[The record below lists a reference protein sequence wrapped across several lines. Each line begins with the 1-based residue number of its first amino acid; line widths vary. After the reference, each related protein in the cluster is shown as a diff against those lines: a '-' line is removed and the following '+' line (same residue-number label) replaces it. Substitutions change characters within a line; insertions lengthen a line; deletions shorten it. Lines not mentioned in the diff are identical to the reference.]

1 MLKDVSNRE
10 IRIQFVSEI
19 KETPWAP
26 YYWEI
31 VSYYNSCGSWLL
43 ESYGW
48 SETFDIA
55 FSDAK
60 IELYRLNEKYPLVP
74 YEKPKDNNIYEG
86 DKYDDF

>member
-10 IRIQFVSEI
+10 IRIQTVPQP

-26 YYWEI
+26 YPWEI
-31 VSYYNSCGSWLL
+31 VSYYNSSAKWFI

-48 SETFDIA
+48 SETVDIA

-60 IELYRLNEKYPLVP
+60 IELDRLNKKYPLVP
-74 YEKPKDNNIYEG
+74 YEKPEENGRDDRYE
-86 DKYDDF
+86 YY

>member
-10 IRIQFVSEI
+10 IRIQVVPKP

-31 VSYYNSCGSWLL
+31 VSYYNSIASWHI

-48 SETFDIA
+48 SETIDIA

-60 IELYRLNEKYPLVP
+60 IEIDKLNKKYPLVP
-74 YEKPKDNNIYEG
+74 FNKAEEEYEG
-86 DKYDDF
+86 DNYDY